1 MRRSIKTLTVRVRR
15 CPKVTRRQLRTRRE
29 IRLLWLAMPTI
40 AVIGGITIRI
50 YYRPRE
56 HPPPHFHAIYGD
68 HEASYDIRTRTAM
81 SGKLP
86 RTQHT
91 PLFGGLRLISKTC

>member
-1 MRRSIKTLTVRVRR
+1 
-15 CPKVTRRQLRTRRE
+15 
-29 IRLLWLAMPTI
+29 MPTI
-40 AVIGGITIRI
+40 AVFSGITIRI

-68 HEASYDIRTRTAM
+68 HEASYDIRTRRAI

-86 RTQHT
+86 RTQHNT
-91 PLFGGLRLISKTC
+91 VIRWATAHQQDLLNCWDRAMAGQEPGKIS